1 VGYLRILP
9 ITGLDSSWL
18 SDVLKTFQVDGAEA
32 AFSLVENDL
41 ENDLKSIEN
50 IDNDLEKSSDVGT
63 LLGASASEAGT
74 EYKVKDVLEAE
85 AVPEEN
91 KQQDESISDDVVIR
105 VKISIGC
112 NSFNNSIKDPQQHI
126 P

>member
-1 VGYLRILP
+1 MP

-41 ENDLKSIEN
+41 ENMENELENDLKSIEN
-50 IDNDLEKSSDVGT
+50 IDNDPEKSSDVGT
-63 LLGASASEAGT
+63 LLGATASEAGT
-74 EYKVKDVLEAE
+74 EYKVKDVPEVEVA
-85 AVPEEN
+85 PEEN
-91 KQQDESISDDVVIR
+91 KQQDESISDDIVIR

-112 NSFNNSIKDPQQHI
+112 HSFNKSIKDI
-126 P
+126 TYI

>member
-1 VGYLRILP
+1 MRILP

-50 IDNDLEKSSDVGT
+50 IDNDPEKSSDVGT
-63 LLGASASEAGT
+63 LLGATASEAGT
-74 EYKVKDVLEAE
+74 EYKGNHVSEVEVA
-85 AVPEEN
+85 PEEN
-91 KQQDESISDDVVIR
+91 KQQGESISDDIVIR
-105 VKISIGC
+105 VNISIGL
-112 NSFNNSIKDPQQHI
+112 NSINK
-126 P
+126 

>member
-1 VGYLRILP
+1 MP

-63 LLGASASEAGT
+63 LLGATASEAGT

-85 AVPEEN
+85 VAPEEN
-91 KQQDESISDDVVIR
+91 KQQDESISDDIVIR

-112 NSFNNSIKDPQQHI
+112 HSFNKSIKDI
-126 P
+126 TYI